1 MNLVPTNELR
11 PYRDFSLKKW
21 EAPCYF
27 QRTGD
32 ELCSHPGETILFL
45 STSMAIVEMKIG
57 NTFGL
62 LFWEI

>member
-11 PYRDFSLKKW
+11 PYHDFSLKKW
-21 EAPCYF
+21 EAPCHF

-32 ELCSHPGETILFL
+32 ELCSHPGETILLL

-62 LFWEI
+62 LF